1 MQSLSLKEKK
11 KPASSL
17 LTQSHLVF
25 CQNSQKKVG
34 GGGKEG
40 GKGESLK
47 GRKKAGKVALTRS
60 HLVFCQNGLAGRRRG
75 DETAGAHDGVVG
87 VGVVLD
93 EPAPSHTHVACS
105 DLHKRHTG
113 R

>member
-17 LTQSHLVF
+17 LTQ
-25 CQNSQKKVG
+25 
-34 GGGKEG
+34 
-40 GKGESLK
+40 
-47 GRKKAGKVALTRS
+47 S

-87 VGVVLD
+87 IGVVLD

-105 DLHKRHTG
+105 DLHKRPTG